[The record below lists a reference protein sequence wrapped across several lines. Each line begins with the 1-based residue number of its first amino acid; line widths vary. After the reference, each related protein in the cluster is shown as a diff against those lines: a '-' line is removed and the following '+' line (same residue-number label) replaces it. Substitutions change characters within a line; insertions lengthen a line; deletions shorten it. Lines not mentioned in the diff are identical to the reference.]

1 MIPMG
6 FENLISINIYV
17 KDKNTIPSI
26 DYECKQCGK
35 IFKIAPFQLQTARY
49 KVKNHYC
56 SKICQNKSQT
66 KAKSVNCKQCGKQFL
81 KRLGQINKTKNH
93 FCNHSCS
100 ATYQNTHKNHGT
112 RRSKLEIYLQEEL
125 TLKYSHLNILY
136 NNKDTINS
144 ELDIFIPSLSLA
156 FELNGIFH
164 YEPIYGEKKLQQ
176 IQNNDSR
183 KFQACLQKNI
193 ELCIIDTSDL
203 KYFKK
208 DKANKFLQIIENV
221 IQSKSSPTE
230 DRIPNFSLKGK

>member
-1 MIPMG
+1 MR
-6 FENLISINIYV
+6 N
-17 KDKNTIPSI
+17 KNTIPSI

-56 SKICQNKSQT
+56 SKICQNKSQV
-66 KAKSVNCKQCGKQFL
+66 KAQLVNCKQCNKQFL
-81 KRLGQINKTKNH
+81 KTLAHIKNSKNH

-100 ATYQNTHKNHGT
+100 ATYQNTHKTYGT

-125 TLKYSHLNILY
+125 TSKYSDIEILY
-136 NNKDTINS
+136 NNKDIINS

-208 DKANKFLQIIENV
+208 DKADKFLKIIEN
-221 IQSKSSPTE
+221 IIE
-230 DRIPNFSLKGK
+230 LKK